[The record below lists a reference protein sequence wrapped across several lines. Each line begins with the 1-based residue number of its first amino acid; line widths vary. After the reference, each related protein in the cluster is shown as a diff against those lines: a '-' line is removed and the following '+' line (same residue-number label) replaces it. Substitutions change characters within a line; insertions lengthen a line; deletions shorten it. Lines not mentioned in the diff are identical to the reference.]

1 MRISNM
7 TRSDTD
13 WSSEGKRGV
22 RNLLPE
28 DLAWILYVIVLLLC
42 GIVAVAGLAVAVI
55 ALLQML

>member
-1 MRISNM
+1 M